1 MVYKLPPAFADD
13 CTWQQL
19 SCKIAKNASAI
30 EMSRPTFTQ
39 QFGGF
44 AAVNYCNIFHCML
57 SICIDGETTIRRSYI
72 CRESIEYKNNY
83 KLKAKLP
90 LSIRVAQPYN
100 LISDFNARIY
110 VIENQ
115 KILSCLKYMIKNK
128 FCKDIIPI

>member
-57 SICIDGETTIRRSYI
+57 SGYLYVSMGKR
-72 CRESIEYKNNY
+72 
-83 KLKAKLP
+83 
-90 LSIRVAQPYN
+90 LSDEA
-100 LISDFNARIY
+100 IS
-110 VIENQ
+110 VGNQ
-115 KILSCLKYMIKNK
+115 
-128 FCKDIIPI
+128 